1 MKASIGFRIGV
12 YLYPIH
18 SHTDVFPICLLVH
31 LPHIGIDEV
40 LVLVVRRVYV
50 DALDPIAV
58 GGEQTFQ
65 DFEIFSLN
73 DRVPLGKLWIHRALE
88 VVPDVPGSH
97 PV

>member
-18 SHTDVFPICLLVH
+18 SHTDVFPIGLLVH
-31 LPHIGIDEV
+31 LPHVGIDKI
-40 LVLVVRRVYV
+40 LVFVVRRINV
-50 DALDPIAV
+50 DALNPVAV

-65 DFEIFSLN
+65 DFEILSLN
-73 DRVPLGKLWIHRALE
+73 DRVPLGKLWIYRALG

-97 PV
+97 PA